1 MRNPFKKN
9 KETFEALFQDA
20 FDIRVKLTK
29 LNDETTKTKQELS
42 VVLSGIEGYNTHIVV
57 ELNESLK
64 GFGVKPELWF

>member
-9 KETFEALFQDA
+9 KETFEALYSQA
-20 FDIRVKLTK
+20 FDLRVKLTK
-29 LNDETTKTKQELS
+29 LNDETTNTKQELS
-42 VVLSGIEGYNTHIVV
+42 VVLSAIEAFNVSITV

>member
-9 KETFEALFQDA
+9 KETFEALFQEA

-42 VVLSGIEGYNTHIVV
+42 VVLAKIEAFNTPIIV
-57 ELNESLK
+57 ELKES
-64 GFGVKPELWF
+64 FNNFAVRPEWF